1 MKKFFVILTLLTALI
16 FVAACGGGSSSG
28 SESSNQNCTPGEF
41 ECVGSES
48 YYCNSLGSLVYDARC
63 ENGCNDATGK
73 CNGDP
78 ELCGNRSED
87 PGEVCDGGAKE
98 CTEIDSSYTGGYAIC
113 KSDCSGWNTDDCQG
127 TPVNPGNDNTDS
139 GDSSDSANDN
149 DNSDSSDTSADLTCT
164 TEGAFRCNGDLKQEC
179 KSGTWNTLEECNYG
193 CDPVTKKCLG
203 STECK
208 TGEYEC
214 IAGNLSYCNNN
225 FWEIKEK
232 CEYGCDAAMKQCL
245 PEDCYTTRIYLCGD
259 SKEAGFSYAS
269 YYCEHGEWHYDTTCP
284 GDCDKSTGKCKA
296 VCTSGEYK
304 CEENYSKLCKDG
316 FWRYNES
323 CNKCNPSTGKC
334 YEKCSTS
341 YDGKY
346 KCSDNNSMLCKD
358 GVWEDNESCTYGCN
372 ESTGK
377 CKVCTTIDGKTW
389 SNKAESGIAWQDA
402 KDYCDNLTE
411 CGYSNWRL
419 PTITELRTLIQN
431 CPGSVTG
438 GGCKVN
444 DTCSEMSSDIYTT
457 CKNSN
462 CYGCDSST
470 SGKYSKLGDLGD
482 FWSSTVQSNDSSHA
496 WGVNFYKGEVNSYKK
511 SDRNHVRCVRQSK

>member
-1 MKKFFVILTLLTALI
+1 MKRFFVCFAVLAAMLLM
-16 FVAACGGGSSSG
+16 VSCGGGGDNDEDNDNNGNESG
-28 SESSNQNCTPGEF
+28 NNDDNSQECTVGEF
-41 ECVGSES
+41 KCVGNES
-48 YYCNSLGSLVYDARC
+48 HYCNSLGSLVYDARC
-63 ENGCNDATGK
+63 EYGCNSSTGK
-73 CNGDP
+73 CNTNSG
-78 ELCGNRSED
+78 GN
-87 PGEVCDGGAKE
+87 
-98 CTEIDSSYTGGYAIC
+98 
-113 KSDCSGWNTDDCQG
+113 N
-127 TPVNPGNDNTDS
+127 NDNGSDNNNSDTDS
-139 GDSSDSANDN
+139 GDYSDSANDN
-149 DNSDSSDTSADLTCT
+149 TDSDTNTDTDTDQTCT
-164 TEGAFRCNGDLKQEC
+164 ETGAFRCNGDSKQEC
-179 KSGTWNTLEECNYG
+179 ASGYWQNLEECTYG

-232 CEYGCDAAMKQCL
+232 CEYGCDASMRQCL

-269 YYCEHGEWHYDTTCP
+269 YYCEHGEWHYGQTCP
-284 GDCDKSTGKCKA
+284 EDCDKSTGKCKA

-304 CEENYSKLCKDG
+304 CEENYSMLCKDG

-323 CNKCNPSTGKC
+323 CNKCNSSTGKC
-334 YEKCSTS
+334 YEKCNTS
-341 YDGKY
+341 YDGEY
-346 KCSDNNSMLCKD
+346 KCSNNNSMLCKD
-358 GVWEDNESCTYGCN
+358 GVWENNESCTDGCN

-377 CKVCTTIDGKTW
+377 CKVCTAIDGKTW
-389 SNKAESGIAWQDA
+389 SNKAESGMAWQDA

-482 FWSSTVQSNDSSHA
+482 FWSSTVQSNNSNNA

-511 SDRNHVRCVRQSK
+511 STTCHVRCMR